1 MDILE
6 SLEVRWFLPPGGSVG
21 AALESW
27 FGSTEGEGKRIDHYL
42 ATGRYDLN
50 FKARLEEGKPA
61 KVETK
66 YLVGSLGVVDL
77 ATKISGEL
85 QRWTKLSLALN
96 DPKLKQHGAWLE
108 VTKRRQLRKY
118 AITMT
123 PAPGVKEV
131 SVSDFPPIGCG
142 VELTRLDY
150 EIKGTAYVEQTFGL
164 EAFGPKSQL
173 LDVMQATI
181 RVLCPRLPELP
192 AEWTASYATWLLAKI
207 A

>member
-6 SLEVRWFLPPGGSVG
+6 SLEVRWFLPSGGSVG

-42 ATGRYDLN
+42 STGRYDLN

-108 VTKRRQLRKY
+108 VTKTRQLRKY

-131 SVSDFPPIGCG
+131 SLSDFPPIGCG

-173 LDVMQATI
+173 LDVMQAAI
-181 RVLCPRLPELP
+181 RAHSPGLPELR
-192 AEWTASYATWLLAKI
+192 AEWTASYATWLLARI